1 MRDKLRDP
9 GRLRHMLEMAVL
21 LQKEKDNHSLESIK
35 NDPILFYGLTKMTEI
50 IGEAAYKITKEF
62 KDSHQELPWN
72 EIQGMR
78 HHLVHGYYQISTE
91 VLWDAIQHDIPAMIP
106 ILENYL
112 TELKD

>member
-50 IGEAAYKITKEF
+50 IGEAAYRVTKEF

-112 TELKD
+112 TELHD

>member
-21 LQKEKDNHSLESIK
+21 LQKEKDKHSLESIK

-112 TELKD
+112 TELND

>member
-9 GRLRHMLEMAVL
+9 GRLRHMLEMAIL

-35 NDPILFYGLTKMTEI
+35 NEPILFYGLTKMTEI

-112 TELKD
+112 TELND

>member
-50 IGEAAYKITKEF
+50 IGDAAYKITKEF

>member
-1 MRDKLRDP
+1 
-9 GRLRHMLEMAVL
+9 
-21 LQKEKDNHSLESIK
+21 
-35 NDPILFYGLTKMTEI
+35 
-50 IGEAAYKITKEF
+50 
-62 KDSHQELPWN
+62 DSHQELPWN

-112 TELKD
+112 TELND

>member
-112 TELKD
+112 TELND

>member
-1 MRDKLRDP
+1 MRDNLRDP

-21 LQKEKDNHSLESIK
+21 LQKEKENHSLESIK

-62 KDSHQELPWN
+62 KDSHKELPWN

-78 HHLVHGYYQISTE
+78 QYITPVNS
-91 VLWDAIQHDIPAMIP
+91 
-106 ILENYL
+106 
-112 TELKD
+112 LKFKNHV

>member
-1 MRDKLRDP
+1 MRDNLRDP
-9 GRLRHMLEMAVL
+9 CRLRHMLEMAVL
-21 LQKEKDNHSLESIK
+21 LQKEKENHSLESIK

-78 HHLVHGYYQISTE
+78 QYITPVNS
-91 VLWDAIQHDIPAMIP
+91 
-106 ILENYL
+106 
-112 TELKD
+112 LKFKNHV